1 MLSLALPGR
10 VFVCATP
17 TDMRKSFDGLAA
29 VVRDHLD
36 RDPLAGDLFVF
47 RNRRG
52 DRLKLLYWD
61 EDGLAVWMKRL
72 EEGTFEFPS
81 PEAGGTTVEV
91 KATELA
97 LILGGIELRS
107 VERRTRYQRPT
118 PGDSLPP
125 S

>member
-17 TDMRKSFDGLAA
+17 TDMRKSFDGLSA
-29 VVRDHLD
+29 VVRDHLKQ
-36 RDPLAGDLFVF
+36 DPLAGDLFVF

-61 EDGLAVWMKRL
+61 EDGLAVWAKRL
-72 EEGTFEFPS
+72 EEGTFEFPTPDS
-81 PEAGGTTVEV
+81 DDTAVEV
-91 KATELA
+91 RATELA

-107 VERRTRYQRPT
+107 VERRKRYRRPT
-118 PGDSLPP
+118 TS
-125 S
+125 

>member
-29 VVRDHLD
+29 VVREHLK

-52 DRLKLLYWD
+52 DRLKMLYWD
-61 EDGLAVWMKRL
+61 QDGLAVWAKRL
-72 EEGTFEFPS
+72 EEGTFEFPT
-81 PEAGGTTVEV
+81 PATDTTAVEV
-91 KATELA
+91 RATELA
-97 LILGGIELRS
+97 LILGGIDLNS
-107 VERRTRYQRPT
+107 VARRKRYQRPAAV
-118 PGDSLPP
+118 
-125 S
+125 

>member
-10 VFVCATP
+10 VFVCVTA

-29 VVRDHLD
+29 VVRDHLKQ
-36 RDPLAGDLFVF
+36 DPLAGDLFVF

-61 EDGLAVWMKRL
+61 EDGLAVWAKRL
-72 EEGTFEFPS
+72 EEGTFQLPAPGS
-81 PEAGGTTVEV
+81 DAPAVEV

-107 VERRTRYQRPT
+107 VERRKRYQRPAA
-118 PGDSLPP
+118 G
-125 S
+125 

>member
-1 MLSLALPGR
+1 MVLLGVAQGYLRRCCCTSI
-10 VFVCATP
+10 C
-17 TDMRKSFDGLAA
+17 KSFDGLSA
-29 VVRDHLD
+29 VVRDHLQQ
-36 RDPLAGDLFVF
+36 DPLAGDLFVF

-61 EDGLAVWMKRL
+61 EDGLAVWAKRL
-72 EEGTFEFPS
+72 EEGTFQFPTS
-81 PEAGGTTVEV
+81 PSGTAIEV

-107 VERRTRYQRPT
+107 VERRKRYQRST
-118 PGDSLPP
+118 SHSSLP